1 MRSALDA
8 PVLPPHGQTADTAP
22 ADVQRNMKASEID
35 SIEVASV
42 VVGATR
48 DNIVQAMKGMEGVG
62 YSEIF
67 LCVRACVRACECVC
81 VLLAIPVPHSSNTVM
96 FLARN
101 YVGSVLYSLV
111 STGMQ
116 DCYRSCNSGLT
127 DL

>member
-1 MRSALDA
+1 MYNTCRDGAQHLVKELRQTSSNASSVRGEAVRSALDA

-67 LCVRACVRACECVC
+67 LCVRACVRVRVC
-81 VLLAIPVPHSSNTVM
+81 ITS
-96 FLARN
+96 
-101 YVGSVLYSLV
+101 
-111 STGMQ
+111 
-116 DCYRSCNSGLT
+116 
-127 DL
+127 